1 MERNELSQRVRLIPY
16 VIAIENQLLSTAK
29 RTGKSPPSS
38 SYSLLYRSSQPL
50 LQKKGQW
57 LWRSHRRWETYI
69 SGFAPYGNP
78 GRPRCV
84 YESLP
89 VPGRRVRCKQRKAF
103 LSTPFGPVC
112 EAVHMCHLHK
122 SLHSFLRRH
131 RRHTAGMSAPKSW

>member
-29 RTGKSPPSS
+29 RTGKSPPHLPIPFSID
-38 SYSLLYRSSQPL
+38 L